1 VSIADAVASIAPGR
15 AFGFGHVAG
24 VDPSLTG
31 TGLALVSPS
40 AFVVTKLAR
49 TAPAK
54 TLRGT
59 DERIRYIT
67 GLTVAF
73 IPRGSLVLIEKLFVP
88 QGKGMDGSL
97 IERAGL
103 WWFLVDQLL
112 HRDCEVVPVQQATRA
127 KLATG
132 NGNSKKADVTATMRS
147 RFPGVQIPDDNV
159 ADALALAAAA
169 AHWAGFPA
177 DGPLDRKQN
186 EAMTAVAWPSR
197 EER

>member
-1 VSIADAVASIAPGR
+1 MN
-15 AFGFGHVAG
+15 VAG

-31 TGLALVSPS
+31 TGLALISPS
-40 AFVVTKLAR
+40 GFVVTKITR
-49 TAPAK
+49 TQPAGS
-54 TLRGT
+54 LRGT

-67 GLTVAF
+67 GVTVAF

-97 IERAGL
+97 IDRAGL
-103 WWFLVDQLL
+103 WWFLADQLL
-112 HRDCEVVPVQQATRA
+112 QRGCEVVPVQQATRA

-132 NGNSKKADVTATMRS
+132 HGNAKKADVTKTMRL

-169 AHWAGFPA
+169 AHWAGIPA
-177 DGPLDRKQN
+177 DGPLNEGQI
-186 EAMTAVAWPSR
+186 EAMAAVAWPSR
-197 EER
+197 EERRA